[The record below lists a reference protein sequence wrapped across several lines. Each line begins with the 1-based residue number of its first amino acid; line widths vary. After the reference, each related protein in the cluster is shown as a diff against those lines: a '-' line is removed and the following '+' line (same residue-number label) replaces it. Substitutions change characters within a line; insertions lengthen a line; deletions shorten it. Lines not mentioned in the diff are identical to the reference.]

1 MAVEAIQQVT
11 ELERTVKQEKE
22 AAAAES
28 KQRIL
33 EAQRSARRQV
43 EESRQNA
50 EAETRQMMAEAEQE
64 AAKWT
69 ASVLEQARL
78 DCEEKKQEARGR
90 LEQAVA
96 FLVDKVVKS

>member
-43 EESRQNA
+43 
-50 EAETRQMMAEAEQE
+50 ETRQMMAEAEQE

-96 FLVDKVVKS
+96 FLVEKVVKS

>member
-33 EAQRSARRQV
+33 
-43 EESRQNA
+43 
-50 EAETRQMMAEAEQE
+50 AEAEQE

-96 FLVDKVVKS
+96 FLVEKVVKS

>member
-50 EAETRQMMAEAEQE
+50 EAETGRWMAEAEQE
-64 AAKWT
+64 GGEMDRVCPGAGT
-69 ASVLEQARL
+69 AGL
-78 DCEEKKQEARGR
+78 
-90 LEQAVA
+90 
-96 FLVDKVVKS
+96 

>member
-11 ELERTVKQEKE
+11 EP
-22 AAAAES
+22 
-28 KQRIL
+28 
-33 EAQRSARRQV
+33 
-43 EESRQNA
+43 
-50 EAETRQMMAEAEQE
+50 ETRQMMAEAEQE

-96 FLVDKVVKS
+96 FLVEKVVKS

>member
-78 DCEEKKQEARGR
+78 DCEEKREGARGR
-90 LEQAVA
+90 VEQAVA
-96 FLVDKVVKS
+96 FLVEKVVKS

>member
-33 EAQRSARRQV
+33 EAQRS
-43 EESRQNA
+43 A

-90 LEQAVA
+90 LQQAVA
-96 FLVDKVVKS
+96 FLVEKVVKS

>member
-11 ELERTVKQEKE
+11 ELEQTVKREKE
-22 AAAAES
+22 TAAAES
-28 KQRIL
+28 KQRVL

-69 ASVLEQARL
+69 ASVL
-78 DCEEKKQEARGR
+78 D
-90 LEQAVA
+90 QAVA
-96 FLVDKVVKS
+96 FLVEKVVKS

>member
-78 DCEEKKQEARGR
+78 DLSLIHILRCLRR
-90 LEQAVA
+90 RRSLLWP
-96 FLVDKVVKS
+96 FWS

>member
-50 EAETRQMMAEAEQE
+50 EAEQE

-69 ASVLEQARL
+69 AAVLEQARL

-96 FLVDKVVKS
+96 FLVEKVVKS

>member
-22 AAAAES
+22 AA
-28 KQRIL
+28 
-33 EAQRSARRQV
+33 

-96 FLVDKVVKS
+96 FLVEKVVKS

>member
-43 EESRQNA
+43 CLLYTSPSPR
-50 EAETRQMMAEAEQE
+50 
-64 AAKWT
+64 
-69 ASVLEQARL
+69 
-78 DCEEKKQEARGR
+78 D
-90 LEQAVA
+90 
-96 FLVDKVVKS
+96 

>member
-11 ELERTVKQEKE
+11 ELEQTVKQEKE

-33 EAQRSARRQV
+33 EAQRSARRQG
-43 EESRQNA
+43 EEARQNA
-50 EAETRQMMAEAEQE
+50 EAETRQMMVEAEQE

-78 DCEEKKQEARGR
+78 DCEEKKQEARGQ
-90 LEQAVA
+90 LDQAVA
-96 FLVDKVVKS
+96 FLVEKVVKS

>member
-50 EAETRQMMAEAEQE
+50 EAEQE

-96 FLVDKVVKS
+96 FLVEKVVKS

>member
-11 ELERTVKQEKE
+11 ELERTVKQEEE

-78 DCEEKKQEARGR
+78 DCGEKQEARGR

-96 FLVDKVVKS
+96 FLVEKVVKS

>member
-33 EAQRSARRQV
+33 EAQV

-96 FLVDKVVKS
+96 FLVEKVVKS

>member
-1 MAVEAIQQVT
+1 
-11 ELERTVKQEKE
+11 
-22 AAAAES
+22 
-28 KQRIL
+28 
-33 EAQRSARRQV
+33 
-43 EESRQNA
+43 
-50 EAETRQMMAEAEQE
+50 MMAEAEQE

-96 FLVDKVVKS
+96 FLVEKVVKS

>member
-28 KQRIL
+28 KQL

-96 FLVDKVVKS
+96 FLVEKVVKS